1 LEFAPVF
8 FISALHGTAV
18 GDLMRAVSAAYDA
31 SMREMPTPEL
41 TRVMEQAIEQ
51 HQPPLVRGRRIKLR
65 YAHQGGRNPPVI
77 VIHGNQIDH
86 VPDSYKRYL
95 MGVFRKR
102 FKLEGTPVRVEF
114 RSDDNP
120 FAGRRN
126 PLTPRQ
132 RRTKQRNLQRS
143 WKKKGR

>member
-1 LEFAPVF
+1 
-8 FISALHGTAV
+8 
-18 GDLMRAVSAAYDA
+18 
-31 SMREMPTPEL
+31 
-41 TRVMEQAIEQ
+41 
-51 HQPPLVRGRRIKLR
+51 
-65 YAHQGGRNPPVI
+65 
-77 VIHGNQIDH
+77 
-86 VPDSYKRYL
+86 

-143 WKKKGR
+143 GKKKGR